1 MRAAVVVDTNVVI
14 AGLPT
19 GDPTS
24 PVARIPD
31 GMLGAAFPYAISE
44 PLLDEYRSVTRR
56 PRLRDAHGLDD
67 SRVDA
72 VLVTI
77 AEHAIV
83 ISPQPTV
90 SAPGPG
96 DQHLWEL
103 LPARAD
109 LRLVTGDQRLFEE
122 SVYRQRIISPQ
133 VFVRNNPHR

>member
-1 MRAAVVVDTNVVI
+1 MTAEVVVDTNVVI
-14 AGLPT
+14 AGLLT

-24 PVARIPD
+24 LVARILD

-77 AEHAIV
+77 AEHAVV

-90 SAPGPG
+90 SASDPG

-103 LPARAD
+103 LAARAD
-109 LRLVTGDQRLFEE
+109 LPLVTGDQRLFEE

-133 VFVRNNPHR
+133 VFVRYNPQR